1 MSVGVNVANHLP
13 GLRHQY
19 EGMGKPLLLGFYI
32 WMSYLQPS
40 GAFLPNCRDGL
51 EYTSGV
57 CCSTCPAG
65 KRQASPCTRHGDE
78 GKCEECAD
86 GTFTEHANVLDQCFT
101 CMQCRPDQKVVRLC
115 TRTRDGECQCKAGHF
130 CAPDQACELCK
141 KCSSCKH
148 DEALVRNCT
157 STSNTVC
164 KNRQLDAPSASVNA
178 KFLAPVIAAI
188 VLLAVIGFV
197 LWKCSRATDSPMN
210 PHDRWKAGNTGP
222 PPELDSDDD
231 NSGGNDRSNGESQ
244 RPSCLNVKM
253 PWHLVRAR
261 CSSGAEDELKA
272 LRHSPGSSAGN
283 SQHSLTAFPSPA
295 NPIPPPRAVPKG
307 PVQSDRRE
315 EEEEEEEEFPK
326 LVAVNGEESLRKCFE
341 YFEEVDIDL
350 HRRFFRHL
358 DVADNV
364 IKSKDTLPYDDKIHD
379 LLTIWLEKVG
389 RGGTL
394 NVLLTAL
401 LDLKQRRT
409 AETVKDKAILHGHYN
424 VEA

>member
-130 CAPDQACELCK
+130 CAPDQACEVCK

-253 PWHLVRAR
+253 PWHL
-261 CSSGAEDELKA
+261 
-272 LRHSPGSSAGN
+272 
-283 SQHSLTAFPSPA
+283 
-295 NPIPPPRAVPKG
+295 
-307 PVQSDRRE
+307 E